1 MTREEFDK
9 QSLPKSDANVNL
21 ETFSRNRLRTMFDV
35 EDFEIRD
42 ELQHDKGVDFFIEIK
57 RNGNSTN
64 LRFPIQLKATNS
76 LAKNKDGSIS
86 YSIQIANLNYLLND
100 GLPAFY
106 ILYHKQDDAFYYERV
121 QDVEARLRE
130 KYIDTALPQSYTL
143 RFKKV
148 LDRSTID
155 GLRSE
160 ILSRGYLRR
169 ALNKELKLSE
179 DGKELK
185 HSIVIQKDQHIYSPK
200 ENINFLE
207 RYGYILL
214 NDGRFSEILDIEKKC
229 HPAENTSASF
239 HFICGTAAH
248 YKGLHYDALRHFKMA
263 DKASDQ
269 LHAETNNMML
279 YYRTHSKLNLGIINK
294 DQSAGYMEA
303 LLDSDYLGLFLR
315 LQKAFETWYI
325 SRDKASEKLAR
336 FHKEV
341 DSVLSSPY
349 CSESIKTTAES
360 YVLSVEGHR
369 MNDQLLD
376 DLIKHRDSMGT
387 YSISPEA
394 IKKRE
399 EQVRKYNQHFA
410 ELKSKAQKDRNRFTY
425 HAICLNGIKILYTRT
440 FYAHIVLGM
449 NTSTLTVTS
458 TLSAEEKE
466 LLKEQA
472 AHTGQ
477 IALAYEEIGVSDNL
491 IAALSQ
497 QYELLHF
504 AGNFEGAASVIK
516 NMEKL
521 ISDNEWHGLESKIAY
536 LKNGGTSHEQFTEMV
551 ISNISKAKNRQS
563 QERFLQNEIQ
573 QMDIEDQ
580 EKEKSIIGEKA
591 YLQIF
596 PLGNFCFPKE
606 KMELIFNALNVSATA
621 KERVLNVMNIG
632 ARPIVNAFRNPIV
645 TEGPDGGFSAE
656 RVTGSL
662 ERIHKV
668 RKDLRELGA
677 YKI

>member
-21 ETFSRNRLRTMFDV
+21 ETFSRNRLRGMFDV
-35 EDFEIRD
+35 EDFEVRD

-76 LAKNKDGSIS
+76 LKKNKDGSIS
-86 YSIQIANLNYLLND
+86 YSIQITNLNYLLND

-106 ILYHKQDDAFYYERV
+106 LLYHKQDDAFYYKRV
-121 QDVEARLRE
+121 QDVEAQLKE
-130 KYIDTALPQSYTL
+130 NYIDTALPQRYTI

-148 LDRSTID
+148 LDQSTINS
-155 GLRSE
+155 LRSE

-185 HSIVIQKDQHIYSPK
+185 QSIVIQEDQNIYSPK

-229 HPAENTSASF
+229 QPAENTSAWF

-279 YYRTHSKLNLGIINK
+279 YYRTHSKLNLGMINR

-315 LQKAFETWYI
+315 LQKAFETWYV
-325 SRDKASEKLAR
+325 SKDKASEKLAR

-341 DSVLSSPY
+341 DSVLSSPH
-349 CSESIKTTAES
+349 CSQSIRTTAES
-360 YVLSVEGHR
+360 YILSVEGHH
-369 MNDQLLD
+369 MNNQLLD
-376 DLIKHRDSMGT
+376 DLIKFRDSLGS
-387 YSISPEA
+387 YSLGQEA

-399 EQVRKYNQHFA
+399 EQIVKYNQHFA
-410 ELKSKAQKDRNRFTY
+410 ELKSQAQKDRNFFTY
-425 HAICLNGIKILYTRT
+425 HAVILNGIKISYTRT
-440 FYAHIVLGM
+440 FYAHVILGM
-449 NTSTLTVTS
+449 NTSTLTVTT
-458 TLSAEEKE
+458 TLSSEDKE

-504 AGNFEGAASVIK
+504 AGKFEEAASVLD

-521 ISDNEWHGLESKIAY
+521 ISENEWHGLESKIAY
-536 LKNGGTSHEQFTEMV
+536 LKKGGTSHEQFIEMV
-551 ISNISKAKNRQS
+551 ISNIHKAR
-563 QERFLQNEIQ
+563 ERERYHDILRNEME
-573 QMDIEDQ
+573 QMDREDQ
-580 EKEKSIIGEKA
+580 EKEMSTIGERA
-591 YLQIF
+591 YLQVF

-606 KMELIFNALNVSATA
+606 KMELIFDALNVCAAA
-621 KERVLNVMNIG
+621 KKRVLYVMNTG
-632 ARPIVNAFRNPIV
+632 VRPIVNAFRNPIV

-656 RVTGSL
+656 SANGSL
-662 ERIHKV
+662 DRLHKV

-677 YKI
+677 YKV

>member
-21 ETFSRNRLRTMFDV
+21 ETFSRNRLRAMFNV

-42 ELQHDKGVDFFIEIK
+42 ELQHDKGVDLFIEIK

-64 LRFPIQLKATNS
+64 LRFAIQLKATNS

-100 GLPAFY
+100 GFPAFY
-106 ILYHKQDDAFYYERV
+106 ILYNKQEDTFYYERV
-121 QDVEARLRE
+121 QDIEAKLRE
-130 KYIDTALPQSYTL
+130 KYKDTALPQSYTIK
-143 RFKKV
+143 FKKL
-148 LDRSTID
+148 LDRNTID
-155 GLRSE
+155 SLRSE

-185 HSIVIQKDQHIYSPK
+185 QSIVIQEDQNIYSPK
-200 ENINFLE
+200 ENIKFLE

-263 DKASDQ
+263 DKASNQ
-269 LHAETNNMML
+269 LHTETNNMIL

-294 DQSAGYMEA
+294 DQSMGYMEA

-341 DSVLSSPY
+341 DSVLSSPH

-369 MNDQLLD
+369 INDQLLD
-376 DLIKHRDSMGT
+376 DLIKFRDSMGM
-387 YSISPEA
+387 YSIGPDA

-399 EQVRKYNQHFA
+399 EQIIKYNQHFA

-425 HAICLNGIKILYTRT
+425 YAVCLNGIKILYTRT
-440 FYAHIVLGM
+440 FYVHIILGM

-458 TLSAEEKE
+458 TLSSEDKE

-472 AHTGQ
+472 ADTGQ

-504 AGNFEGAASVIK
+504 AGNFEEAASVLK

-551 ISNISKAKNRQS
+551 ISNIYKAKERERQHDILRS
-563 QERFLQNEIQ
+563 EIE

-580 EKEKSIIGEKA
+580 EKKLSITGEKV

-596 PLGNFCFPKE
+596 PLGNFCLPKE
-606 KMELIFNALNVSATA
+606 NMNVIFDALNVSDIA
-621 KERVLNVMNIG
+621 KERILNVMGIG
-632 ARPIVNAFRNPIV
+632 VKPILNAFRNPIV